1 MSRPD
6 KESAAR
12 HAAMDAK
19 GRADFSGSAI
29 ASHVRRIL
37 GTAPKLPL
45 NWRERLPEPSR
56 YYAEYLTKLRK
67 PNAAGHALALCPFHD
82 DHSPS
87 LGVKL
92 NGRGLWCCY
101 AGCGQ
106 GDMVEFHQR
115 LTGLGSKAA
124 VRELIGGA
132 W

>member
-6 KESAAR
+6 KGSPAS

-19 GRADFSGSAI
+19 GRADPSGLAI
-29 ASHVRRIL
+29 ASHARRIL

-56 YYAEYLTKLRK
+56 YYAEHLTKLGK

-87 LGVKL
+87 FGVKL
-92 NGRGLWCCY
+92 NGRGLWRCY
-101 AGCGQ
+101 AECGQ
-106 GDMVEFHQR
+106 GDIVEFHQR
-115 LTGLGSKAA
+115 LTGLGFKAA
-124 VRELIGGA
+124 VRELIGGSR
-132 W
+132 